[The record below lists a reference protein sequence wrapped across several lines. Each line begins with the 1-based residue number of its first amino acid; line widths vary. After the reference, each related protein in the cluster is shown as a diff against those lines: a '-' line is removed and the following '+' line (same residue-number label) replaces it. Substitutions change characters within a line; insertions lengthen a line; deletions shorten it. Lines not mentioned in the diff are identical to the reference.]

1 MKVEQVMNP
10 KPEYLKADASIREA
24 VMRMREHDR
33 GFEPVGENNKLIGVI
48 TDRDIAL
55 RGMADGKLPDDPVS
69 AILSEKVLYCYQD
82 DDIEDALKNMSKQQV
97 QRLIVLDNADKK
109 EFVGVLSLSNIA
121 DQCDD
126 NVLANNIVS
135 CCRSYH

>member
-24 VMRMREHDR
+24 VLRMREHDR
-33 GFEPVGENNKLIGVI
+33 GFVPVGENNKLIGVI

-82 DDIEDALKNMSKQQV
+82 DDIEGALKSMSKQQV

-109 EFVGVLSLSNIA
+109 EFVG
-121 DQCDD
+121 
-126 NVLANNIVS
+126 
-135 CCRSYH
+135 